1 MTTLR
6 HAPADGANVT
16 FAGRTIQV
24 QHLAAEAS
32 RHDHPDSATLL
43 TMTLLELTA
52 RQEHGPHARLRGSV
66 AADHP
71 SVPDTTVYHLV
82 VETRSGER
90 LPQPRGAKTQGPG
103 HHGGRTIGL
112 PHRPRPGV
120 LQARSRAWRS
130 ADLRP

>member
-6 HAPADGANVT
+6 HAHADGANVT

-43 TMTLLELTA
+43 AMALLELTA
-52 RQEHGPHARLRGSV
+52 RQEHGPHARMRGSV
-66 AADHP
+66 AAGHP

-90 LPQPRGAKTQGPG
+90 HLTITAQ
-103 HHGGRTIGL
+103 HGDL
-112 PHRPRPGV
+112 V
-120 LQARSRAWRS
+120 AAEAALS
-130 ADLRP
+130 AYLGI